1 MTLAFRDA
9 ALEPEY
15 DPIGSMNLRAL
26 RREGKRRGSLI
37 SEVLRGSCL
46 CGAVEYQVR
55 KPYLRFAHCYFLAF
69 AGLTLFASAADE
81 PKQDAQQPP
90 TRVTVEHGKRPPDS
104 PLPITTHVTVAK
116 EIELEDPYENMG
128 AQMVREVASKTSDNA
143 GDGTTTA
150 TVLAHAIVK
159 EGAKAVAAGM
169 NPMDLKRGVDIA
181 VNAVVGDLEKNSKK
195 VTSNE
200 EIAQIGTISANG
212 DAEIGRFLADAMKRV
227 GNEGVI
233 TVEEAKSLETELE
246 VVEGMQFDRGY
257 ISPYFITNADK
268 MLVELEEPYIL
279 IHEKKL
285 SSLQPMLPILESVV
299 QASRPLLIIA
309 EEVEGEAL
317 ATLVVNKLRGG
328 LKVAAVKAPGFG
340 DRRKAMLEDIAI
352 VTGGQVISEDLGI
365 KLENVKI
372 NMLGTAKKVRI
383 DKDNT
388 TIIDGAGKKSDIQAR
403 VAQIKQQI
411 EETTSDYDREKLQ
424 ERLAKLAGGVAVI
437 RVGGATEVE
446 VKEKKDR
453 VDDALNATKAAVEE
467 GILPGGGAAL
477 LYATK
482 ALNGLNGENE
492 DQNAGIAIVKKAIQ
506 TPLRQ
511 IVENSGVEASIVVGK
526 LLEQKSVTFG
536 FDAQLEKYVD
546 LVEAG
551 IVDPTKVV
559 RTALQDAA
567 SVAALLITT
576 EAMVADRP
584 AKPAAGGGGHGHGGG
599 GGMGDMDF

>member
-1 MTLAFRDA
+1 MAAKDVKFGADA
-9 ALEPEY
+9 
-15 DPIGSMNLRAL
+15 
-26 RREGKRRGSLI
+26 REKL
-37 SEVLRGSCL
+37 LRGVDILADAVKITLGPKGRNVVLDKSF
-46 CGAVEYQVR
+46 GAPR
-55 KPYLRFAHCYFLAF
+55 
-69 AGLTLFASAADE
+69 
-81 PKQDAQQPP
+81 
-90 TRVTVEHGKRPPDS
+90 
-104 PLPITTHVTVAK
+104 TTKDGVTVAK
-116 EIELEDPYENMG
+116 EIELADKFENMG
-128 AQMVREVASKTSDNA
+128 AQMVREVAQKTNDAA

-150 TVLAHAIVK
+150 TVLAQAIVR
-159 EGAKAVAAGM
+159 EGSKSVAAGM
-169 NPMDLKRGVDIA
+169 NPMDLKRGIMKA
-181 VNAVVGDLEKNSKK
+181 VEIVVADLKKRSKK
-195 VTSNE
+195 VKSND
-200 EIAQIGTISANG
+200 EIGQVGTISANG
-212 DAEIGRFLADAMKRV
+212 DTEVGKMIAQAMAKV

-268 MLVELEEPYIL
+268 MLVELDEPYIL

-285 SSLQPMLPILESVV
+285 SSLQPMLPILEAVV

-352 VTGGQVISEDLGI
+352 ITGGQVISEDLGI

-388 TIIDGAGKKSDIQAR
+388 TIIDGAGKKNDIQAR

-437 RVGGATEVE
+437 RVGGATEIE

-482 ALNGLNGENE
+482 ALHGVTGDNE
-492 DQNAGIAIVKKAIQ
+492 DQTAGIAIVRKAIQ

-526 LLEQKSVTFG
+526 LLEQKSMTYG
-536 FDAQLEKYVD
+536 FDAQLEKYCD

-559 RTALQDAA
+559 RTALQDAS

-584 AKPAAGGGGHGHGGG
+584 QKSQGGGGGGHGHGGG